1 MDRLR
6 QAVGNTIRE
15 ADGVVHQSKHRGDQA
30 VIYDAAKSVL
40 DAPPFWLCTI
50 YWEVSAFGPRKTC
63 VYSPTQHSKCR
74 WVRLV
79 DDPQEGGEK

>member
-15 ADGVVHQSKHRGDQA
+15 ADGVVHQSKHRGHQA
-30 VIYDAAKSVL
+30 AIYDAAKSVL
-40 DAPPFWLCTI
+40 DAPRIWLCEV
-50 YWEVSAFGPRKTC
+50 YWEVWYGPRTAC

-79 DDPQEGGEK
+79 DDPQEGGEE

>member
-30 VIYDAAKSVL
+30 AIYDAAKSVL
-40 DAPPFWLCTI
+40 DAPRIWWCDYWGEGNEWPFCI
-50 YWEVSAFGPRKTC
+50 
-63 VYSPTQHSKCR
+63 TQDASRHEKCR

-79 DDPQEGGEK
+79 DDPQEGEE

>member
-6 QAVGNTIRE
+6 QAIEFTDRE
-15 ADGVVHQSKHRGDQA
+15 DDGWVLWSYQPGHQA
-30 VIYDAAKSVL
+30 AIYDAAKSVL
-40 DAPPFWLCTI
+40 DAPRIWWCEV
-50 YWEVSAFGPRKTC
+50 YWEAWYGPRTAC

-79 DDPQEGGEK
+79 DDPQEGGEEA

>member
-40 DAPPFWLCTI
+40 DAPRIWWCDYWGEGNEWPFCI
-50 YWEVSAFGPRKTC
+50 
-63 VYSPTQHSKCR
+63 TQDASRHEKCR

-79 DDPQEGGEK
+79 DDPQGSEQ

>member
-6 QAVGNTIRE
+6 QAIEFTDRE
-15 ADGVVHQSKHRGDQA
+15 DDGWVFWSYQPGHQA
-30 VIYDAAKSVL
+30 AIYDAAKSVL
-40 DAPPFWLCTI
+40 DAPRYWLCEV
-50 YWEVSAFGPRKTC
+50 YWEVTGFGPRTAC

-79 DDPQEGGEK
+79 DDPQGGGEE